1 MMATQ
6 PAGGH
11 GHHPLLQP
19 LPAVGIPVSSWEAL
33 TWHNWGAL
41 NTNVASDS
49 SQHWLFWVTIAG
61 MCRASS

>member
-19 LPAVGIPVSSWEAL
+19 LLAVGLPGEQLGGL
-33 TWHNWGAL
+33 TWHNRGAL
-41 NTNVASDS
+41 NTNAAPDS
-49 SQHWLFWVTIAG
+49 WQHWLFWVTIAG

>member
-19 LPAVGIPVSSWEAL
+19 LLAVGIPVSSWEAL
-33 TWHNWGAL
+33 TWHNQGAL

-49 SQHWLFWVTIAG
+49 SQH
-61 MCRASS
+61 